1 MAYEK
6 TFIRVLLLLCVVV
19 ESTARNDVNLID
31 NKYTTLLIAINEN
44 VDEDHQIVENLQAI
58 YKDASEELYQ
68 ATSKRAAY
76 GEITILIPKTWSDN
90 ITMERAT
97 TETYDI
103 ANVIVD
109 NANPDYGDI
118 PYVKQHEPC
127 GEKAEYMHLTP
138 RWIVDREWS
147 EGNFGD
153 SGKVVVHEWGH
164 MQWGLFDEYGTRLDN
179 QYYTDASGI
188 VEATRCS
195 LAITGKSYDNTTC
208 HDRYGCELCN
218 TDPQSGI
225 IPGKEC
231 VFFPDE
237 PNVGTGSYM
246 YFNYLESVVHFCH
259 SEPNRDDNSRHN
271 PEAPNDQNEQCRH
284 KSAWEVM
291 DESLDF
297 LNKNPPMNGLDTTP
311 TFKVVKETE
320 FRTVLVMDVSGSMS
334 SYNRMELQH
343 QAASK
348 YIGNTLPLNS
358 WVGIV
363 EFGTAAKTLA
373 SLTKIVDDETRENLI
388 KLIPTITS
396 GSTCIGCGLEEG
408 IEVLEKSSF
417 GYAAGGIIFLT
428 TDGKENVHPYIEDV
442 LPDLIAKEVIVDTLA
457 FSDSADPKLIKLS
470 DETGGRACWYS
481 EGDDSTALHDC
492 FTASVTER
500 TSSSTETP
508 VQLASYKTT
517 IAGLGTEI
525 STIYIDST
533 VGRDTIFFFF
543 WDFGSNHEVDVIIT
557 RPNGTT
563 IDTAD
568 PQYNSDVTTRS
579 IYVKI
584 DGLAEVGE
592 WTYHIY
598 NPATSSQVVEVSV
611 DSKSVE
617 SSTHPIRLS
626 SNPSTDYVTE
636 SPPMAIIYADLNQG
650 YSPVLEAQVIATVE
664 RPSPHS
670 VVDVQLFDSGTGAD
684 IKKDDGVY
692 SGYFVDFIEASCS
705 TECRYSI
712 QVNADNE
719 DDTAQIRMMS
729 RVGAMPRNYS
739 VIPRNQDSVPIGD
752 FNRVVQGG
760 MIQVDDAVDYVDWSD
775 PNDDPFPP
783 ARITDQRVTN
793 TSYDNATVT
802 LQWTATGDD
811 MDKGTASLYDLR
823 YHTNFSQIL
832 YSRDSCDRLTNA
844 DLTEGTLTDP
854 RESGQTE
861 TVTAALPSSGP
872 GFTYYFSI
880 RAIDDVG
887 NAGDSS
893 NIAQTTI
900 VAAVPPPVL
909 TTEIMTTTST
919 TATQTIPTL
928 DKTATLETA
937 ETTTNI
943 ITTTSATTTVYH
955 QQPILNGVEGWQIA
969 VLLATVC
976 VLTTVVVVLIV
987 GLYMYYKKMKMMT
1000 KVVPIHLTQAPMQSQ
1015 MTPVESNV

>member
-1 MAYEK
+1 SSSNISY
-6 TFIRVLLLLCVVV
+6 LLLLSFVMVSV
-19 ESTARNDVNLID
+19 ARNPVHLVN

-44 VDEDHQIVENLQAI
+44 VTEDYRIVEVLQNL
-58 YKDASEELYQ
+58 YEDASQMLYQ
-68 ATSKRAAY
+68 ATNKRAAY

-109 NANPDYGDI
+109 NANPDYGDT

-127 GEKAEYMHLTP
+127 GEKGEYMHLTP
-138 RWIVDREWS
+138 KWIIDREWA
-147 EGNFGD
+147 ERTFGD

-164 MQWGLFDEYGTRLDN
+164 MQWGIFDEYGTRPDN
-179 QYYTDASGI
+179 QYYTDTSGI

-195 LAITGKSYDNTTC
+195 FAITGQSYDITKC
-208 HDRYGCELCN
+208 DRHGCELCN

-225 IPGKEC
+225 IPDPEC
-231 VFFPDE
+231 VFIPDE

-246 YFNYLESVVHFCH
+246 YINYLESVVHFCH
-259 SEPNRDDNSRHN
+259 GESNDDENSRHN
-271 PEAPNDQNEQCRH
+271 PEAPNDQNDQCRH

-297 LNKNPPMNGLDTTP
+297 LNNNPPMNGLDTTP
-311 TFKVVKETE
+311 IFKVVKETE

-334 SYNRMELQH
+334 SNNRLELQH

-388 KLIPTITS
+388 KLIPTKTS

-428 TDGKENVHPYIEDV
+428 TDGAENVRPYIEDV

-457 FSDSADPKLIKLS
+457 FSNSADPKLVGLS
-470 DETGGRACWYS
+470 DDTGGRACWYS
-481 EGDDSTALHDC
+481 ESDDSTALHDC

-508 VQLASYKTT
+508 VQIASYKTT
-517 IAGLGTEI
+517 VGGRTTEEDG
-525 STIYIDST
+525 IYIDST
-533 VGRDTIFFFF
+533 IGRDTIFFFF
-543 WDFGSNHEVDVIIT
+543 WDFSSSHEVDVIIT
-557 RPNGTT
+557 RPDGTT
-563 IDTAD
+563 IDTTD
-568 PQYNSDVTTRS
+568 PQYNSDATTRT

-584 DGLAEVGE
+584 DGIAEVGT
-592 WTYHIY
+592 WVYQIY
-598 NPATSSQVVEVSV
+598 NPSTSSQVVEVSV
-611 DSKSVE
+611 DSKSIDP
-617 SSTHPIRLS
+617 STHPIRLS

-636 SPPMAIIYADLNQG
+636 SPPIVIIYADLNQG
-650 YSPVLEAQVIATVE
+650 YSPVLEAKVIAAVE
-664 RPSPHS
+664 RPSPHG
-670 VVDVQLFDSGTGAD
+670 VVDVQLLDSGTGAD

-712 QVNADNE
+712 QVTS
-719 DDTAQIRMMS
+719 DDTDETAQIRVMS
-729 RVGAMPRNYS
+729 RIGAMPRNYS
-739 VIPRNQDSVPIGD
+739 VIPRKDDGVPIGD

-760 MIQVDDAVDYVDWSD
+760 LIQVDDAVDYVDWSD

-783 ARITDQRVTN
+783 ARITDLRVID

-811 MDKGTASLYDLR
+811 MDKGTATLYDLR
-823 YHTNFSQIL
+823 YATDFEKIVS
-832 YSRDSCDRLTNA
+832 DFDGCDQLTNA
-844 DLTEGTLTDP
+844 NLTNGTLTDP
-854 RESGQTE
+854 KENGQTE
-861 TVTAALPSSGP
+861 TVTANLPSSGP

-880 RAIDDVG
+880 RAIDDVDNIG
-887 NAGDSS
+887 ESS
-893 NIAQTTI
+893 NIAHTTI
-900 VAAVPPPVL
+900 VAAVPGI
-909 TTEIMTTTST
+909 TTNIPTTIDDATSILPY
-919 TATQTIPTL
+919 TQT
-928 DKTATLETA
+928 DTATLA
-937 ETTTNI
+937 
-943 ITTTSATTTVYH
+943 
-955 QQPILNGVEGWQIA
+955 QPISDDLKGWQLMLLLITICILALA
-969 VLLATVC
+969 VICA
-976 VLTTVVVVLIV
+976 VVW
-987 GLYMYYKKMKMMT
+987 LYMYNNKKKGVA
-1000 KVVPIHLTQAPMQSQ
+1000 KLVPCDEASETP
-1015 MTPVESNV
+1015 PVENANSNV